1 MNRFAAVFGSASV
14 IALAAASAASA
25 ADITGRITEA
35 TGAIG
40 LEGAIVTI
48 VETGATATAGRDGS
62 YRFRGLD
69 AGEYT
74 IEVNY
79 LGTDVQTRTV
89 VLESA
94 AAIASANFA
103 LGANVA
109 VTDNILVIGQRGQ
122 LTSALNR
129 QRSADGVVTVLSA
142 DAIGRL
148 PDENV
153 AEAARR
159 AVGVNVLNDQGEGRF
174 VSIRGIDPNLSSTT
188 INGVRLTSPEADSR
202 QIPLDVIDSGIL
214 AGIVIQK
221 SLTPDLDGDTIG
233 GNIEIETLSGLDQTD
248 RLLRLNVAGLYDDN
262 VEDTG
267 FRVSGV
273 FADNFD
279 DGKLGVALSISHQ
292 ERNFGS
298 DNIESDGPAGVEED
312 GLFIGEQLEFRDYV
326 ITRERTSIA
335 LNLDYQASPDT
346 KFFLNTL
353 WSDFSDQEFRSR
365 VENTF
370 EDPEFFGSDGNR
382 AIFQGTPDDEYE
394 VDRDIKDRLETQQI
408 FTVAGG
414 FEAFV
419 AGFELDGTLSYAF
432 AQEEEPDRIDTTFR
446 QNFDSGLFAIN
457 LNDQIVPRLAFPD
470 AAAEAAYF
478 DASGYEFDDLEFL
491 NGVAEDEEIALRLN
505 ARRDATI
512 MGNPGFFQGGFA
524 YRDRTKSFDAE
535 LEVYDGFDGDDL
547 TLDQFENSVDFPLDT
562 FGPAPDAGAVR
573 SFFLSNRSSF
583 ELDALGSQEASIV
596 EDYEFDEDVMAGY
609 LMASADVGALRVVTG
624 VRVEYTDF
632 SANATQVFLQEED
645 AVVDGVTLTED
656 RIVTSPVSAAN
667 DYTDILPSL
676 NLRYEASENVVLR
689 AAYYASI
696 GRPNA
701 EQVAPRVFIEQ
712 NDENEIEAEF
722 GNPDLDRQ
730 EANNIDLSAEWYINR
745 DSVLSGGFFY
755 KDITN
760 FIAGVSVEDVVVN
773 GVEIEDGSTF
783 ANLDD
788 STLWGIEINYQ
799 QALTMLPGLLD
810 GVIVGANYTYVD
822 SETSF
827 EGRDIALP
835 RQSENVWNA
844 ILGYDKGRLDLR
856 LAATYRDEFIDDLNE
871 GGDGVDRIV
880 DDHLQV
886 DFSAKVDVTE
896 NARAFLELKNI
907 FDEPFVAVVR
917 PNGFDVNSQYEE
929 YGFSAVF
936 GFQLQY

>member
-1 MNRFAAVFGSASV
+1 MTRFTAVLGSASV
-14 IALAAASAASA
+14 LALAAASAASA
-25 ADITGRITEA
+25 ADITGRVTES
-35 TGAIG
+35 TGSVG
-40 LEGAIVTI
+40 LEGAIVRI
-48 VETGATATAGRDGS
+48 EETGRTATAGRDGS
-62 YRFRGLD
+62 FAFRNLP

-74 IEVNY
+74 VSVNY
-79 LGTDVQTRTV
+79 LGADVQTRAV
-89 VLESA
+89 SLGSDA
-94 AAIASANFA
+94 ATASLNFT
-103 LGANVA
+103 LGADVA
-109 VTDNILVIGQRGQ
+109 VVENILVIGQRGQ

-129 QRSADGVVTVLSA
+129 QRAADGVVTVLSA

-188 INGVRLTSPEADSR
+188 INGVRVTSPEADSR
-202 QIPLDVIDSGIL
+202 QIPLDVIDSDIL

-248 RLLRLNVAGLYDDN
+248 RLLRFRLAGLYDEN

-273 FADNFD
+273 FADNFY
-279 DGKLGVALSISHQ
+279 DGKLGVALSVSHQ

-298 DNIESDGPAGVEED
+298 DNIESDGPGGVEED

-335 LNLDYQASPDT
+335 FNVDYQASADT

-370 EDPEFFGSDGNR
+370 EDPEFVTSNNNV
-382 AIFQGTPDDEYE
+382 AVFQGTEDDEYE

-408 FTVAGG
+408 FTIAGG
-414 FEAFV
+414 FETFLG
-419 AGFELDGTLSYAF
+419 GFEVDGTLSYAY
-432 AQEEEPDRIDTTFR
+432 AEEKEPDRIDTTFR
-446 QNFDSGLFAIN
+446 QNFDTGLFAIN
-457 LNDQIVPRLAFPD
+457 LNDQIVPRLNFPD
-470 AAAEAAYF
+470 PAAEAAYF
-478 DASGYEFDDLEFL
+478 DASAYEFDDLEFL
-491 NGVAEDEEIALRLN
+491 NGVSEDEEVALRLN
-505 ARRDATI
+505 ARHDATF
-512 MGNPGFFQGGFA
+512 MGNPGYFQGGFA
-524 YRDRTKSFDAE
+524 YRVRSKSFDAE
-535 LEVYDGFDGDDL
+535 LEVYDGFDGADL
-547 TLDQFENSVDFPLDT
+547 TLDQFETSVDFPLDN

-573 SFFLSNRSSF
+573 SFFLANRSSF
-583 ELDALGSQEASIV
+583 ELDAIGSQEASIV
-596 EDYEFDEDVMAGY
+596 EDYSFDEDVIAGY
-609 LMASADVGALRVVTG
+609 FMASADVGALRFVAG
-624 VRVEYTDF
+624 VRAEYTDY
-632 SANATQVFLQEED
+632 SASATQVFLQGED

-656 RIVTSPVSAAN
+656 RIVTSPVRGEN
-667 DYTDILPSL
+667 DYIDVLPSL
-676 NLRYEASENVVLR
+676 NFRYEAGENVVLR

-722 GNPDLDRQ
+722 GNPALDRQ
-730 EANNIDLSAEWYINR
+730 EANNFDLSAEWYINR
-745 DSVLSGGFFY
+745 DSVLSGGIFY

-760 FIAGVSVEDVVVN
+760 FIAGISVEDVVVN
-773 GVEIEDGSTF
+773 GVAIEDGATF

-788 STLWGIEINYQ
+788 STLFGIELNYQ
-799 QALTMLPGLLD
+799 QALTFLPGLLD
-810 GVIVGANYTYVD
+810 GLIVGANYTYVD

-835 RQSENVWNA
+835 SQSENVWNA
-844 ILGYDKGRLDLR
+844 SLGYDKGRLDLR

-871 GGDGVDRIV
+871 GGSGVDRIV
-880 DDHLQV
+880 DEHLQV
-886 DFSAKVDVTE
+886 DFSAKVDVTD
-896 NARAFLELKNI
+896 NARAFVELKNI